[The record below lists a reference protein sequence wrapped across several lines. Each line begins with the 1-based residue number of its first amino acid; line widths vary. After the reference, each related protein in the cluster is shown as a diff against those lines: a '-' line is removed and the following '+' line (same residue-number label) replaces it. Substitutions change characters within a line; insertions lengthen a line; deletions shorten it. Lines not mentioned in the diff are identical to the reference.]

1 MVTIKDIAKATGV
14 SVGTISKVISQSEEF
29 GRISPATVKK
39 IRQRAREM
47 GYRPNVN
54 ARALVSRKS
63 MILGVYVAPHPGDR
77 IDSLYTSSL
86 IEGICRAARE
96 NHYDVLLI
104 DFGST
109 DTDIHRTQETFLTKR
124 VDGVILIYF
133 SGDTQVVESM
143 TSVGMPLVAI
153 GNYPVQTL
161 NSVNLDNAAGIT
173 AVVQHLHALGHRE
186 IAFLSELTDSVLIA
200 HIQRK
205 EAFASAI
212 RKFQIEDRCMIVG
225 FPEFDHKIVREGPF
239 CQEDGY
245 WGTDFLLKAGRKFTA
260 LVCYNDLVAMGAM
273 RRINE
278 AGLKIPSQVAITG
291 FDNTFISAYLT
302 PPLTTVEHPTR
313 QMGAQ
318 AVRMLL
324 ESINNSGRETATQT
338 VMLKP
343 ELVPRQSTEERKNP

>member
-29 GRISPATVKK
+29 GRISSATVKK

-63 MILGVYVAPHPGDR
+63 MTLGVYVAPHPGDR
-77 IDSLYTSSL
+77 IDSLYASSL

-109 DTDIHRTQETFLTKR
+109 DTDLHRTQEKFLTKR
-124 VDGVILIYF
+124 VDGVILIHF
-133 SGDTQVVESM
+133 RGETHMVESM

-153 GNYPVQTL
+153 DNYHVPTV

-173 AVVQHLHALGHRE
+173 AVVQHLHTLGHRK
-186 IAFLSELTDSVLIA
+186 IAFLGELTDTAMID

-205 EAFASAI
+205 DAFVGAV
-212 RKFQIEDRCMIVG
+212 RKFQIENQCTVVSV
-225 FPEFDHKIVREGPF
+225 PEFDRIVPREGPF

-245 WGTDFLLKAGRKFTA
+245 WGTDCLLKAGREFTA

-278 AGLKIPSQVAITG
+278 AGMKIPGDVSISG
-291 FDNTFISAYLT
+291 FDNTFLSAYLT

-324 ESINNSGRETATQT
+324 ETINNPGRETATQT
-338 VMLKP
+338 IMLKP
-343 ELVPRQSTEERKNP
+343 ELIARQSTEERKNP